1 MQYVEIICKVSDPQE
16 GNEIMIALLADMGC
30 DSFTEPPEGVCAYIP
45 KQDFDPQALQELALA
60 AQNFAFSIELS
71 YADMEDKDWNAEWES
86 KYQPVLIDDICY
98 IRAPFHPAKDNVQYE
113 ILIEP
118 KMSFGTAHH
127 PTTAQ
132 IVSYLLKEDCKDKTI
147 LDMGTGTGVL
157 AILAAQKGATYALA
171 IDNDSWAYDN
181 CVENVN
187 RNHQQHKV
195 EVVLGDATAIKNG
208 PYDIVIANINRNI
221 LLHDMH
227 AYARVLKAGGIL
239 YLSGF
244 YLHPDLDLLAEEARK
259 YDIELLSHT
268 VKNDWVAARLQKKK

>member
-1 MQYVEIICKVSDPQE
+1 MQYVEITCKVSRPQE
-16 GNEIMIALLADMGC
+16 GNDIMIALLADMGC
-30 DSFTEPPEGVCAYIP
+30 DSFTENTEGVLAYIP
-45 KQDFDPQALQELALA
+45 KQNFNPQALNDVAETAR
-60 AQNFAFSIELS
+60 NFTFDIQLS

-86 KYQPVLIDDICY
+86 KYSPVLIDDVCY
-98 IRAPFHPAKDNVQYE
+98 IRAPFHPAKENIKYE

-127 PTTAQ
+127 ATTAQ
-132 IVSYLLKEDCKDKTI
+132 ILSYLLKEDCNGKNV

-171 IDNDSWAYDN
+171 IDNDSWAYEN
-181 CVENVN
+181 CVENVQ
-187 RNHQQHKV
+187 RNNMQHRV
-195 EVVLGDATAIKNG
+195 EVVLGDASAIKNA

-227 AYARVLKAGGIL
+227 AYAQALKVNGIL

-244 YLHPDLDLLAEEARK
+244 YLHPDMDMLAEEALK
-259 YDIELLSHT
+259 YGIELQSYT
-268 VKNDWVAARLQKKK
+268 VKNDWAAARLQKKR